1 MDLSVL
7 SSSAL
12 KKRSALALGGLL
24 ALTVGAGSMQATTL
38 LTSTLVANSAAI
50 AVAGVTCA
58 TQTGPPLSPQS
69 IVIRAFPAPT
79 VGHTITIGVVQTPGL
94 KVTPAAGLVLSSTN
108 NTAGLTFNVNS
119 TAGCSNASGIVAN
132 TLVAGPNTIAVVLT
146 AQTDAG
152 AVNTDNPLTVT
163 DTITTGAGTSALV
176 AANITVTCGYNSTGP
191 VYTPG
196 VPQTVSVSS
205 AANLGTP
212 FSVTTGGLP
221 AWLVLGPTAPSGTA
235 GTTAVNFTVQAVS
248 PCNSLTSGTATY
260 SLPLA
265 SSPAPAVNVTITLK
279 IIAAVTPLT
288 VTPVPASPTLSMS
301 YTKLSGTP
309 ATQVVNLLSS
319 IASGAAPTYYQTV
332 NFPTWL
338 TVNFASGFIPVTV
351 GKNLTFTTT
360 AAADSLSPGTYT
372 ATLYVQIANYPDT
385 PITITLLV
393 QNKAPTLS
401 VTSANPLPVL
411 YTLGGATPVSTISVV
426 SSDSPIPYTISFG
439 GVLAPTLAAGLN
451 QQLTGIAYSFGT
463 NISVTYNPALFESSA
478 PGTVLSGTVTFT
490 WGSSTPA
497 TVTVVT
503 INLTVG
509 SPAALLTSISP
520 ASLPTAAPGSVFTVT
535 LTGSGFVGGTD
546 PTLATKIGYVTGSNP
561 ATVVQDPNMH
571 AVYVNPSNMTLQIT
585 VPALGPL
592 GVNGDSIL
600 PFLVGGSGGPVFLG
614 VVNGSSTTPT
624 GTATLTIGANP
635 IIYGVTSSSSF
646 TEVSGGALPAF
657 APYDMISIFGSNFCA
672 SQITFPAVSP
682 NPAFTNGG
690 CTSTTILPGKPD
702 PVYGVF
708 PFSLTPD
715 QYITPIPPVSSLWRN
730 LTVTFYPHGTLSGGT
745 VAPLLFATNSQ
756 INAIVPGALLQAP
769 TEYDIVVGFGQTGTV
784 TTSASFPV
792 TIQATDPGVF
802 TIGSDGQGPAAALNL
817 SYSLINAANPAA
829 MRSGVGN
836 SDTIQ
841 LYVTGLG
848 VPANGSA
855 IYTSN
860 SDICISPLNG
870 GFSGYLTALND
881 QTSTPG
887 SFTAIDGAVFN
898 YSLFTGDLP
907 PCVTP
912 SGVTVTIGGVA
923 TATPTFAGFVDGT
936 VAGLYQIDVQ
946 LPRTDVLLK
955 PNYPSL
961 VGDVNP
967 MLVPMQLPVAVTVNS
982 VTSQAGVYINVAP
995 RLKMVSTLP
1004 SSATVGIPYTGT
1016 ITASLGTSTYSFAVS
1031 LGVLPAGL
1039 SLSPSGAVLT
1049 IAGTPL
1055 ENTSGTY
1062 NFTVTATDSAAAP
1075 LTGSIPIT
1083 ITVAGGLYVT
1093 ETGTSPFS
1101 GSVFGSSGSSLPV
1114 VTAIG
1119 GTGPYAYVPTVE
1131 TVASFGG
1138 GSLAAP
1144 AGMTSPG
1151 AVTGAFATTGAVPAG
1166 TYQVVITAT
1175 DSLGV
1180 TGTINFVDTI
1190 ALLMAAPSTTDNT
1203 TLVAASGGTVA
1214 TVQVTG
1220 FTGTSMGC
1228 VIVPLTTGLSCSV
1241 AAGGLA
1247 TITASAGGLTA
1258 SSPVTFQITVTDNA
1272 TAAAAEAGT
1281 FGVGTSV
1288 SITVDPT

>member
-7 SSSAL
+7 V
-12 KKRSALALGGLL
+12 KRSALALGGLL
-24 ALTVGAGSMQATTL
+24 ALTAGAGSMQATVTTL
-38 LTSTLVANSAAI
+38 LTSTLVANVAPI

-69 IVIRAFPAPT
+69 VVIRAFPAPA
-79 VGHTITIGVVQTPGL
+79 VGHTVTIGVTQTPGL

-119 TAGCSNASGIVAN
+119 TAGCSNAFGITAN
-132 TLVAGPNTIAVVLT
+132 TLINGANTIAVVLT

-176 AANITVTCGYNSTGP
+176 AANVTVTCGYNSTGP

-196 VPQTVSVSS
+196 TPQTVSVSS

-212 FSVTTGGLP
+212 FSVTTAGLP

-260 SLPLA
+260 ALPLA

-301 YTKLSGTP
+301 YTKFSGTP
-309 ATQVVNLLSS
+309 ATQTVNLISS
-319 IASGAAPTYYQTV
+319 IATGAAPTYYQTV
-332 NFPTWL
+332 NYPIWL
-338 TVNFASGFIPVTV
+338 TVNYASGFIPVTL
-351 GKNLTFTTT
+351 GKNVNFSTTS
-360 AAADSLSPGTYT
+360 AADSLSPGTYT
-372 ATLYVQIANYPDT
+372 ATVYVQVANYPDT

-411 YTLGGATPVSTISVV
+411 YTLGGATPISTITVVST
-426 SSDSPIPYTISFG
+426 DSPIPYTISFG

-451 QQLTGIAYSFGT
+451 QQLTGIAYSFGS
-463 NISVTYNPALFESSA
+463 NIYITYNPVLFESSA

-546 PTLATKIGYVTGSNP
+546 PTLATKVGYVTGSNP
-561 ATVVQDPNMH
+561 GSVVQDPNMR

-585 VPALGPL
+585 VPALVSG
-592 GVNGDSIL
+592 GNGDAIL
-600 PFLVGGSGGPVFLG
+600 PFLVGGAGGPVLLG
-614 VVNGSSTTPT
+614 IVNGSSTTPT

-657 APYDMISIFGSNFCA
+657 APYDMVSIFGSNFCA

-682 NPAFTNGG
+682 NPSFTNGG

-702 PVYGVF
+702 SVYGVF

-715 QYITPIPPVSSLWRN
+715 QSILPIPPVSSLWRN

-745 VAPLLFATNSQ
+745 IAPLLFATNGQ
-756 INAIVPGALLQAP
+756 INAIVPGALTMAP
-769 TEYDIVVGFGQTGTV
+769 TEYDIVVGFGQLGAV
-784 TTSASFPV
+784 ATSTPFPV
-792 TIQATDPGVF
+792 NIQATDPGVF

-836 SDTIQ
+836 SDTVQ

-860 SDICISPLNG
+860 SGICISPLNG
-870 GFSGYLTALND
+870 GFAGYLTALNA

-898 YSLFTGDLP
+898 YSLFTGDFP
-907 PCVTP
+907 PCLTATNVA
-912 SGVTVTIGGVA
+912 VTIGGVA

-936 VAGLYQIDVQ
+936 VAGLYQIDVV

-955 PNYPSL
+955 PNFPSL
-961 VGDVNP
+961 TGDVNP
-967 MLVPMQLPVAVTVNS
+967 MIVPMQLPVFVTVNS

-1004 SSATVGIPYTGT
+1004 SMATVGIPYTGT
-1016 ITASLGTSTYSFAVS
+1016 ITASLGTTTYSFAVTS
-1031 LGVLPAGL
+1031 GVLPAGL
-1039 SLSPSGAVLT
+1039 TLSPSGAVLT

-1093 ETGTSPFS
+1093 ETGSSPFS
-1101 GSVFGSSGSSLPV
+1101 GSVFGSAGMSLPV
-1114 VTAIG
+1114 ITAIG
-1119 GTGPYAYVPTVE
+1119 GTGPYTYTPTVE

-1138 GSLAAP
+1138 GSLTAP
-1144 AGMTSPG
+1144 TGMTAPG
-1151 AVTGAFATTGAVPAG
+1151 AVTGAFATTGAVVAG
-1166 TYQVVITAT
+1166 TYQVVVTAT

-1180 TGTINFVDTI
+1180 TGTINFVDSI
-1190 ALLMAAPSTTDNT
+1190 ALLMAVPSTTDNT

-1220 FTGTSMGC
+1220 FTGTAMTC
-1228 VIVPLTTGLSCSV
+1228 VTTPVIAGLSCAV
-1241 AAGGLA
+1241 DAGGLA

-1258 SSPVTFQITVTDNA
+1258 AMSHTFTITVTDNA
-1272 TAAAAEAGT
+1272 TAAAAETGT

-1288 SITVDPT
+1288 GITVDPT